1 MRYPEFIFFL
11 LLIVELSSCSSVK
24 LETRNGKDQQL
35 TSSSFEKL
43 NGTFSNLPA
52 DTNYLNRTL
61 YCHFTNENKRKDS
74 ICSGVQYT
82 VELLSTDSRSLTIA
96 LKTNET
102 TVRKITLKG
111 KYKEGYFKANRHISL
126 HGLLGPLL
134 WIFGENIIYI
144 GLTNENNLIVINSG
158 GAGALLIVAF
168 PISIS
173 GGERRDTEY
182 IRIK

>member
-1 MRYPEFIFFL
+1 MGA
-11 LLIVELSSCSSVK
+11 
-24 LETRNGKDQQL
+24 RNGKDQQL

-111 KYKEGYFKANRHISL
+111 KYKEGYFKSEQAYFTTWFT
-126 HGLLGPLL
+126 GA
-134 WIFGENIIYI
+134 IIMDI
-144 GLTNENNLIVINSG
+144 W
-158 GAGALLIVAF
+158 
-168 PISIS
+168 
-173 GGERRDTEY
+173 REY
-182 IRIK
+182 YLYWPYQ

>member
-1 MRYPEFIFFL
+1 MASSKLILFL
-11 LLIVELSSCSSVK
+11 TLLILGTSCATVNMGA
-24 LETRNGKDQQL
+24 RNGKDQQL

>member
-1 MRYPEFIFFL
+1 MRYPEIIFFS

-35 TSSSFEKL
+35 TSASFEKL
-43 NGTFSNLPA
+43 AGTFSNLPA
-52 DTNYLNRTL
+52 DSNNTNQTL
-61 YCHFTNENKRKDS
+61 FCNFTNENKRKDTV
-74 ICSGVQYT
+74 CSGNQFT
-82 VELLSTDSRSLTIA
+82 VELLSTGPRSLTLA

-102 TVRKITLKG
+102 TIRKITLKG

-134 WIFGENIIYI
+134 WVFGENIIYI
-144 GLTNENNLIVINSG
+144 GLTNENNLIVLNSG
-158 GAGALLIVAF
+158 GAGALLVVAF

-173 GGERRDTEY
+173 GGERRDTEFM
-182 IRIK
+182 RIK